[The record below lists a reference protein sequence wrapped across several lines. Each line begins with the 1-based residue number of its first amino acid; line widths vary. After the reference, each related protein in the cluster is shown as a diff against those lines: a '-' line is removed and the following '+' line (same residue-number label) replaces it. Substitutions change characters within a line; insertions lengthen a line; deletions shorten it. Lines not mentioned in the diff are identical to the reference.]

1 MKKTATTIY
10 NTICECGKTIP
21 LTEVLV
27 GIVVPIVAAWV
38 SFFLA
43 DRALRKKENN
53 KLYIQIEL
61 IRRELKN
68 NNEQLCSFIDS
79 FMRKKELDKALE
91 FPLMFMKSFL
101 IEMLDELQVIKE
113 SYMRSGSYLF
123 ERPTKLLLLGEQKEK
138 LDSEISKLRY
148 QGYSDQNLDE
158 KRKLE
163 LFQKMKEREKLLEE
177 PKKYDRDIYSDF
189 QSLQK
194 SLERKMVG
202 DVFQK
207 KESEEENFIL
217 AKYIYEKIKEFNEIT
232 DKDIDDVL
240 SLYKEL
246 VIFEIDSDI
255 VKDSHFE
262 QEEFDLFYKAFENS
276 DGMEQKL
283 YNLCELYYKRKAM
296 KNFLLNHDFE
306 FQNNRWNENSA
317 DFVVINDRNLYI
329 SLVELYEKLAC
340 SDEVADGEDYE
351 EKYQYSIE
359 CHEEITKIL
368 NVLEQHEKEVKKKCK

>member
-1 MKKTATTIY
+1 MKETANTIY
-10 NTICECGKTIP
+10 NTICEWAKTIP

-43 DRALRKKENN
+43 DKVLRKKENN
-53 KLYIQIEL
+53 KLFIQIEL

-68 NNEQLCSFIDS
+68 SDEQLSYYIDS
-79 FMRKKELDKALE
+79 FNRKKELDKALE

-101 IEMLDELQVIKE
+101 INMLDELQVIKE
-113 SYMRSGSYLF
+113 SYMRSGPYLF
-123 ERPTKLLLLGEQKEK
+123 EKPTKLLLLGQEKEK
-138 LDSEISKLRY
+138 LDNEISKLEY
-148 QGYSDQNLDE
+148 QGYSDQYLDE

-163 LFQKMKEREKLLEE
+163 LFQKIKEREKLLEE
-177 PKKYDRDIYSDF
+177 AKQYDRDIYSDF

-194 SLERKMVG
+194 SLERQGIG

-207 KESEEENFIL
+207 VESEEDNFIL

-232 DKDIDDVL
+232 DKDDVL

-255 VKDSHFE
+255 VKDSYFD
-262 QEEFDLFYKAFENS
+262 QEEFDLFYKAFENP
-276 DGMEQKL
+276 DGMQQKL
-283 YNLCELYYKRKAM
+283 YSLCELYYKRKAL
-296 KNFLLNHDFE
+296 KNYLSNHDFE

-317 DFVVINDRNLYI
+317 DFVIINDRNLYI
-329 SLVELYEKLAC
+329 SLVELYEKLAYN
-340 SDEVADGEDYE
+340 DEIPDGEDYE

-359 CHEEITKIL
+359 CHEEIIKIL
-368 NVLEQHEKEVKKKCK
+368 NVLEQHEVEVKKKCK